1 MFDSARM
8 KVKRGHKHIDDLK
21 CAFDRFIETHPH
33 TFVFDT
39 DTDTN
44 TRIVEVRFGEAIPHE
59 FPLILG
65 DAIHNLRTAL
75 DHATWE
81 LLGIDGGT
89 QDRATAFPSSS
100 NHSDYETVCRGI
112 KTPRDDTKKFFIAL
126 AAHEGGAGEKLY
138 ALHRLDI
145 ADKHTVILPVIGMAR
160 VEKLEL
166 VQPNGET
173 LMHMTNCRFTM
184 CPDGRARLMDIPG
197 GGYTIKIDQDS
208 NATIEIFFGDV
219 GFFQTL
225 PLIET
230 LMDLG
235 SSVSDVIGQFVQL
248 VEART

>member
-1 MFDSARM
+1 
-8 KVKRGHKHIDDLK
+8 
-21 CAFDRFIETHPH
+21 
-33 TFVFDT
+33 
-39 DTDTN
+39 
-44 TRIVEVRFGEAIPHE
+44 
-59 FPLILG
+59 LG
-65 DAIHNLRTAL
+65 DAIHNLRTFL
-75 DHATWE
+75 DHAAWE
-81 LLGIDGGT
+81 LIGIDGGT
-89 QDRATAFPSSS
+89 QDRYTAFPFRRTQVE
-100 NHSDYETVCRGI
+100 YEATCNGT
-112 KTPRDDTKKFFIAL
+112 KTPRDDTKKFFVAL

-145 ADKHTVILPVIGMAR
+145 ADKHTVLTPVIGMAR

-173 LMHMTNCRFTM
+173 LMRMANCRFTM
-184 CPDGRARLMDIPG
+184 LPDGCARLMDIPGG

-219 GFFQTL
+219 EFVQAL

-230 LMDLG
+230 LMDLS